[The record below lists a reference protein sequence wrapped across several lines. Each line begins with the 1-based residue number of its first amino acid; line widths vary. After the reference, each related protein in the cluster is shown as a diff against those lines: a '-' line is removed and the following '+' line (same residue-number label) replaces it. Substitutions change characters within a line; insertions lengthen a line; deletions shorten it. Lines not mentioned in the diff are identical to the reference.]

1 MVHGFSNSFIRIN
14 MDGDTR
20 WLMFTLWDRA
30 ENSGLTPQLAEIK
43 IILRNAM
50 WNISFFES
58 VYAVYLRLI
67 ISGKDMPRFHLF
79 FESME
84 KYLIGSVSKFQKF
97 LEILSNENN
106 MHRFCC
112 FTGCLPKNVG
122 SKIFLTNN
130 ILSTC
135 IFKNL
140 QFSGEIFFQ
149 QSKFV
154 YIIFTEYVWTE
165 MIWKITNI

>member
-1 MVHGFSNSFIRIN
+1 
-14 MDGDTR
+14 
-20 WLMFTLWDRA
+20 
-30 ENSGLTPQLAEIK
+30 
-43 IILRNAM
+43 
-50 WNISFFES
+50 
-58 VYAVYLRLI
+58 
-67 ISGKDMPRFHLF
+67 MPKFHLF

-135 IFKNL
+135 ICLTSLTRAKCGVRSTL
-140 QFSGEIFFQ
+140 C
-149 QSKFV
+149 
-154 YIIFTEYVWTE
+154 
-165 MIWKITNI
+165 WKIPNISGSIELFAL